1 MYFIVLGVLLI
12 LLKLA
17 EFGAVA
23 QWSWWIILSP
33 FALAVVWWS
42 WADASGY
49 TKRREMDKLEQ
60 KKKERRKKNLAALG
74 QEPRKRKI

>member
-1 MYFIVLGVLLI
+1 MYFIILGVLLI

-23 QWSWWIILSP
+23 AWSWWIVLSP
-33 FALAVVWWS
+33 FALAVVWWA

-49 TKRREMDKLEQ
+49 TKRREMDKLEE

>member
-1 MYFIVLGVLLI
+1 MYFIILGVLLI

-23 QWSWWIILSP
+23 EWSWWIILSP
-33 FALAVVWWS
+33 FALAVVWWA

-49 TKRREMDKLEQ
+49 TKRREMDKLEE
-60 KKKERRKKNLAALG
+60 KKKERRKKNLTALG